1 MNILNGFQYKSNR
14 QPQHQLILKQLTI
27 YTQNSIKTSSNTI
40 QCVQYTTHQHSTFEN
55 LLQTKSFQS
64 SMFRQLVSSVQ
75 TLDGSEEN
83 IYNGSN
89 LSDFNGNPLIQCQF
103 ASDDDSSESCDVQIY
118 SLKPF

>member
-1 MNILNGFQYKSNR
+1 MNILNSFQYKSNR
-14 QPQHQLILKQLTI
+14 QSQHLQIIKSVTI
-27 YTQNSIKTSSNTI
+27 YSQNSTINSSSNTI
-40 QCVQYTTHQHSTFEN
+40 QCVQYTHQHSTFEN

-64 SMFRQLVSSVQ
+64 SIFRQLVSSVQ